1 MMNTVVVLLRLT
13 YSATSA
19 PVCQAPLF
27 SGPDAGSIGL
37 WGRSAVVRQRGIV
50 CQRDQGLSRGFPG
63 KFETIFHIGECR
75 GRFSST
81 HGATLNHPELFR
93 VAS

>member
-50 CQRDQGLSRGFPG
+50 CQRDQGLSRGFPTSFWREKIIHG
-63 KFETIFHIGECR
+63 PEDSCITPHTQEYHIVMVMEI
-75 GRFSST
+75 
-81 HGATLNHPELFR
+81 N
-93 VAS
+93 